1 MKRLLV
7 LIAMV
12 ALSLLATQS
21 FAADREAISK
31 NVDTMVA
38 AIDGGKAATDFAPDT
53 YTPYAFIMDAN
64 GMLLV
69 HPKLAGKD
77 LKEVAKPIYDA
88 LQAATPAGVWVQYQW
103 DGKEKNTYAKKTK
116 NNLTV
121 ASGY

>member
-1 MKRLLV
+1 MKRLLI
-7 LIAMV
+7 LIATAVLTLM
-12 ALSLLATQS
+12 ATQAFS
-21 FAADREAISK
+21 ADREAISK
-31 NVDTMVA
+31 NVDAMVA
-38 AIDGGKAATDFAPDT
+38 AIDGGKAAKDFAPDA
-53 YTPYAFIMDAN
+53 YTPYAIIMEAK

-116 NNLTV
+116 SNLTV

>member
-7 LIAMV
+7 LISMV
-12 ALSLLATQS
+12 ALTLLATQAFS
-21 FAADREAISK
+21 ADREAISK
-31 NVDTMVA
+31 NVDAMVA
-38 AIDGGKAATDFAPDT
+38 AIDGGKAATDYAPDA

>member
-1 MKRLLV
+1 MKRLLMLVATVV
-7 LIAMV
+7 LT
-12 ALSLLATQS
+12 LSLSQV

-38 AIDGGKAATDFAPDT
+38 AIDGGKTATDFAADA
-53 YTPYAFIMDAN
+53 YTPYVFIMDAT
-64 GMLLV
+64 GKLLV
-69 HPKLAGKD
+69 HPKLADKD

-88 LQAATPAGVWVQYQW
+88 LQAATPAGIWVQYQW

>member
-1 MKRLLV
+1 MKRLLI
-7 LIAMV
+7 LIATV
-12 ALSLLATQS
+12 ALTLLTSQA
-21 FAADREAISK
+21 FAADREAISA
-31 NVDTMVA
+31 NVDAMVA
-38 AIDGGKAATDFAPDT
+38 AIDGGKAAKDFAPDT

-88 LQAATPAGVWVQYQW
+88 LQAATPAGVWIQYQW
-103 DGKEKNTYAKKTK
+103 DGKAKNTYAKKTK
-116 NNLTV
+116 SNLTV

>member
-7 LIAMV
+7 LIATV
-12 ALSLLATQS
+12 ALTLLTS
-21 FAADREAISK
+21 HGFAADREAISK
-31 NVDTMVA
+31 NVDAVVA
-38 AIDGGKAATDFAPDT
+38 AIDGGKAATDFSADT
-53 YTPYAFIMDAN
+53 YTPYVFIMDVTGN
-64 GMLLV
+64 LLV

>member
-1 MKRLLV
+1 MKRLLLLVATVVFTLSASHV
-7 LIAMV
+7 L
-12 ALSLLATQS
+12 
-21 FAADREAISK
+21 AADREAISK
-31 NVDTMVA
+31 NVDAVVT
-38 AIDGGKAATDFAPDT
+38 AIDGGKTATDFGADA
-53 YTPYAFIMDAN
+53 YTPYVFIMDAT
-64 GMLLV
+64 GKLLV

-88 LQAATPAGVWVQYQW
+88 LQAATPAGIWVQYQW

>member
-1 MKRLLV
+1 MKRLLMLVATVV
-7 LIAMV
+7 LT
-12 ALSLLATQS
+12 LSASQL

-31 NVDTMVA
+31 NVDAVVT
-38 AIDGGKAATDFAPDT
+38 AIDGGKAATDFGADA
-53 YTPYAFIMDAN
+53 YTPYVFIMD
-64 GMLLV
+64 GTGKLLV